1 MATPVRNAML
11 IAEARGK
18 IRTSQLVNRLQDH
31 SLGRNKM
38 TATQIKAT
46 EILLRKAIPDLSSVV
61 LQGDDDGGAITVTTE
76 EKRAVAVNILALTFE
91 AQEK

>member
-1 MATPVRNAML
+1 
-11 IAEARGK
+11 
-18 IRTSQLVNRLQDH
+18 
-31 SLGRNKM
+31 M